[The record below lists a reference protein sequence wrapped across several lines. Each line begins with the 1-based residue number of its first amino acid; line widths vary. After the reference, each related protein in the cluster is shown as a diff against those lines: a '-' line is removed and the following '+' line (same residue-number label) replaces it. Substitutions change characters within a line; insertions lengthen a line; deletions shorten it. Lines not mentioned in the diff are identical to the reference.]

1 MLSDEELVAC
11 VRAGDDAALDE
22 LLLRHRHVAR
32 SKAASWFLVGGDQ
45 DDVVQEAMIGL
56 YTAVRDFDPCA
67 GASFRTFAELCVSSQ
82 LITAIRT
89 ATRLKHGPLNHA
101 ISLQR
106 PALVGCDG
114 DGDGDGDTLADLIP
128 APPSTDPAEHVLADE
143 RIEELREHVD
153 GALSELEVE
162 VFRLHVDGV
171 RAGDIAAR
179 LKCGSK
185 SIDNALQRVRRK
197 LAAHLLD
204 QRAEVA

>member
-11 VRAGDDAALDE
+11 VRAGDDAALEE
-22 LLLRHRHVAR
+22 LLLRHRHLAR
-32 SKAASWFLVGGDQ
+32 SKGASWFLVGGDR

-56 YTAVRDFDPCA
+56 YTAIREFDATA

-89 ATRLKHGPLNHA
+89 ASRLKHGPLNHA
-101 ISLQR
+101 VSLQR
-106 PALVGCDG
+106 PARVGG
-114 DGDGDGDTLADLIP
+114 HGDGDGDTLADLIP
-128 APPSTDPAEHVLADE
+128 APASSDPAEHVLAEE

-153 GALSELEVE
+153 GTLSKLEIA
-162 VFRLHVDGV
+162 VFRLHVAGV

-179 LKCGSK
+179 LECGPK

-197 LAAHLLD
+197 LAAHLFD
-204 QRAEVA
+204 QGAEVA